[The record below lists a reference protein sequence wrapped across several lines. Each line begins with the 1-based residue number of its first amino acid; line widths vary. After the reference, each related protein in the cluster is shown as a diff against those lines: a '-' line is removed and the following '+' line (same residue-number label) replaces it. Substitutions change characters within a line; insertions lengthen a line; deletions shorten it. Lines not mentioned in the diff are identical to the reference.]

1 MSSLKDIREK
11 YEANKT
17 IGTTQAY
24 IYAIEHHS
32 RKAVVYL
39 LEAGLITESR
49 GAEIVGVSIMDFR
62 DILRHT

>member
-24 IYAIEHHS
+24 INALEHHNRS
-32 RKAVVYL
+32 AVVYS

-49 GAEIVGVSIMDFR
+49 GAEILGVSIMDFR
-62 DILRHT
+62 DILRRT